1 MDYKERYNNIISQV
15 IELNNSNQE
24 NSDIQDWIKTTFP
37 EIFETNDEKI
47 RKLLIDFFKTR
58 YDISD
63 IILDDDETSVKDII
77 DWLEQMKP
85 QEINTP
91 TVNKMVDDYANTRE
105 TSTNSLPINCM
116 IRAYRQGIN
125 TAINTFNLSNR
136 QELDKDILLD
146 FVEFIRHGD
155 NQYSSSNKDI
165 VISIINDYLKNKYD
179 IDINNDKKNEFKI
192 LQGKW
197 YACFKYYRFDDIS
210 EFVDTGI
217 YFAPKDDCL
226 MTRYGKVKYLN
237 PDNYGEY
244 FREATADE
252 INHYS
257 SWFSDY
263 SNRYS

>member
-24 NSDIQDWIKTTFP
+24 NSNIQDWIKTTFP
-37 EIFETNDEKI
+37 EIFETHAEKI
-47 RKLLIDFFKTR
+47 RKLLIEFFKTH

-91 TVNKMVDDYANTRE
+91 TINKMVDDYANTRE
-105 TSTNSLPINCM
+105 TSTNSLPVNCM

-125 TAINTFNLSNR
+125 SAINTFNLSNR
-136 QELDKDILLD
+136 QEL
-146 FVEFIRHGD
+146 
-155 NQYSSSNKDI
+155 
-165 VISIINDYLKNKYD
+165 
-179 IDINNDKKNEFKI
+179 DKKNEFKI

-237 PDNYGEY
+237 PDDYGEY
-244 FREATADE
+244 FREATTE
-252 INHYS
+252 EVNHYS

-263 SNRYS
+263 SNKYS

>member
-1 MDYKERYNNIISQV
+1 MDYKERYNDIISHV

-24 NSDIQDWIKTTFP
+24 NTDIQDWIKRTFP
-37 EIFETNDEKI
+37 EIFETKAEKI
-47 RKLLIDFFKTR
+47 RKSLIRFVKTNN
-58 YDISD
+58 ISG
-63 IILDDDETSVKDII
+63 IITDNDEISSKDII
-77 DWLEQMKP
+77 DWLEQMTP

-91 TVNKMVDDYANTRE
+91 TINKMVDDYANTRE
-105 TSTNSLPINCM
+105 AGTNSLPVNCM

-125 TAINTFNLSNR
+125 SAINTFDLSNR
-136 QELDKDILLD
+136 QELNKDVLLD
-146 FVEFIRHGD
+146 LIGFIRHGD

-165 VISIINDYLKNKYD
+165 AIGIINDYLEKYHDNKND
-179 IDINNDKKNEFKI
+179 FKI

-197 YACFKYYRFDDIS
+197 YVCFKYYRLDDVS
-210 EFVDTGI
+210 EFIDTGI

-226 MTRYGKVKYLN
+226 MTRYGKAKYLN

-244 FREATADE
+244 FREATTDE